1 MRQTINVSYSRDRL
15 VGFLGEANFT
25 KPLAQT
31 MQLRLEITQKKLS
44 TKETTC
50 KSGYNT
56 GCRAN

>member
-25 KPLAQT
+25 QPLAQT

-44 TKETTC
+44 AKETTC